1 MIEKNNVQL
10 SDYTVSQDMCVRGGQ
25 LRVTQSIL
33 ILVFLDFNILDFVTS
48 IILTNASSL
57 HFLGFYKP

>member
-1 MIEKNNVQL
+1 MIEKKNVQL
-10 SDYTVSQDMCVRGGQ
+10 SDYIVSQDTCVRGGQ

-57 HFLGFYKP
+57 HFLGF